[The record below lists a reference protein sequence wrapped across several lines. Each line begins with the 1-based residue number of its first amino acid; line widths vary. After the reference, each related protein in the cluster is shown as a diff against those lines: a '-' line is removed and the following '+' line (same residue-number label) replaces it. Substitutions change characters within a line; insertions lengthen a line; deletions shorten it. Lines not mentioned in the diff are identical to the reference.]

1 MPTLQEIQRIYEQ
14 FVSSALENEY
24 NKWQTNPNDLVPII
38 DKLTEMLNDYVQ
50 ELKDEQYSP

>member
-1 MPTLQEIQRIYEQ
+1 MPSLQEIQRIYEQ

-50 ELKDEQYSP
+50 ELKDEQYIP

>member
-50 ELKDEQYSP
+50 ELKDEQYIP

>member
-24 NKWQTNPNDLVPII
+24 NEWQTNPNDLIPII

-50 ELKDEQYSP
+50 ELKDEQYRP

>member
-50 ELKDEQYSP
+50 ELKDEQYRP

>member
-1 MPTLQEIQRIYEQ
+1 MPTLQEIQKIYNE

-50 ELKDEQYSP
+50 ELKDEQYRP